1 MPKTHS
7 VKNTSKAFFENLKK
21 KKKRRQKKNIK
32 RFFWKVL
39 VTCILN
45 LENKKKIAVKKIFIF
60 KNVS

>member
-21 KKKRRQKKNIK
+21 KKRRQKKNIK

-39 VTCILN
+39 VTSILN